1 MFIETYAG
9 FDYQK
14 ESCVSR
20 KKLTNK
26 IVNHKIENQLD
37 KPSDREMKIALLSG
51 DVRETRTTV

>member
-14 ESCVSR
+14 EGCVSR

-26 IVNHKIENQLD
+26 IVNHKVENQLD
-37 KPSDREMKIALLSG
+37 KPSEEEMKIAL
-51 DVRETRTTV
+51 

>member
-14 ESCVSR
+14 EGCVSR

-26 IVNHKIENQLD
+26 IVNHNVKNQLD
-37 KPSDREMKIALLSG
+37 KPSDWEMKIAL
-51 DVRETRTTV
+51 